1 MAKAYSKEFRREV
14 LAACDEGMGTRDAA
28 VRFKVSESWV
38 RRIKQD
44 RRELGKTAPL
54 TKRKRVPLWA
64 AYSDQIREIFA
75 ARPDTT
81 LRELKAEL
89 GTDLS
94 TKTLC
99 IACQKL
105 RLTFK
110 KKSSSPPNKSVTTS
124 K

>member
-1 MAKAYSKEFRREV
+1 MAKAYSKEFRCEV
-14 LAACDEGMGTRDAA
+14 LAACDQGLGTREAA

-54 TKRKRVPLWA
+54 TKRKRTPLWA

-81 LRELKAEL
+81 LRELKSEL
-89 GTDLS
+89 GTELS

-105 RLTFK
+105 KLTFK
-110 KKSSSPPNKSVTTS
+110 KKSSSHPSSNALTS